1 MPRVFILLPY
11 CPCWETI
18 FFWWILPSTSLPAAT
33 VSTAAVLYLCLRV
46 QVCPCWA
53 RSSNIRWPG
62 DWKIFLCGDRAEGDI
77 TVYITAQCQLIPLI
91 VTFTLAEIFDLL
103 ADTFFWISS
112 FAAPFRLPFSRP
124 CSALATDFS
133 QFALQSSLSDVLRIK
148 KIIFI
153 NLIFKCF
160 HIQGS

>member
-1 MPRVFILLPY
+1 MFSSCCHTAPVGRQFSFGGSCQVHLSQQQPSPQQQY
-11 CPCWETI
+11 
-18 FFWWILPSTSLPAAT
+18 STSASAYKFVPAGQYPPTSDGPEIGRYFSVVIEEKVTTIYQA
-33 VSTAAVLYLCLRV
+33 
-46 QVCPCWA
+46 
-53 RSSNIRWPG
+53 
-62 DWKIFLCGDRAEGDI
+62 
-77 TVYITAQCQLIPLI
+77 AQCRLIPLI

-112 FAAPFRLPFSRP
+112 FAAPFRLPSSRP

-153 NLIFKCF
+153 TLIFKCF